1 MPQRE
6 ANFMQLDDNLNIE
19 AYQLKRYMEVLD
31 NTQNAAIV
39 GKTPLGVL
47 DGDLG
52 VEPITSIPVSDYNFA
67 HLDYGDTLKV
77 FDPLTMRTLDEYT
90 VGADTLQG
98 DTSITVNLQTPAVQ
112 LYDKYIIALDER
124 EKLASNSLKIGGGY
138 AWDFTRVLYCRTTN
152 ATITE
157 CTTNGLTG
165 SGITNRILVPEDST
179 MTCEF
184 IFTVKQESSANY
196 RRMWRIVTFVNNGG
210 TVTMPDAAVTPSAD
224 VGSVALA
231 AVAPTLS
238 ANNGDNAIKVEFT
251 GIALTTL
258 NCSVSVR
265 CNISKYG

>member
-6 ANFMQLDDNLNIE
+6 ANFLQLDDNLNIE

-31 NTQNAAIV
+31 NTANAAIV
-39 GKTPLGVL
+39 GNKPLGVL
-47 DGDLG
+47 DDN
-52 VEPITSIPVSDYNFA
+52 VTTEPITSIPVSDYNFA
-67 HLDYGDTLKV
+67 HLDYG
-77 FDPLTMRTLDEYT
+77 
-90 VGADTLQG
+90 DTLQG

-124 EKLASNSLKIGGGY
+124 EKLASNSLKIGNSY

-165 SGITNRILVPEDST
+165 SGIANRILVPEDST